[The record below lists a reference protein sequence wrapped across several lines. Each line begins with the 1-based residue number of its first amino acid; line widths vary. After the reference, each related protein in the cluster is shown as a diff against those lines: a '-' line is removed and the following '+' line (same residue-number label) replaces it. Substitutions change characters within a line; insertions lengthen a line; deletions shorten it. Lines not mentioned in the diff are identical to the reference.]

1 MCAVVGECCN
11 VQSRSHETAA
21 AQHNKSHSAQ
31 LFLYHSLI
39 SSQSKT
45 TSWKSGGCHLQ
56 FYEDPRTW
64 DGQIIKCGLFSS
76 HPLQP
81 PTTTFLFP
89 GQNRYK
95 RLQIILLLSCWS
107 SSSIRAVI
115 NKQNCDSVAKV
126 LLLVVF
132 FSFFSYYGGGWDVY
146 SCSLLPRCEAVRSS
160 CLLLIPVLLL
170 ASFLCNKWLLYLTL
184 Y

>member
-1 MCAVVGECCN
+1 MLQRAITVSWNCSSTT
-11 VQSRSHETAA
+11 Q
-21 AQHNKSHSAQ
+21 QKSLCSA
-31 LFLYHSLI
+31 LSLYLTPF

-64 DGQIIKCGLFSS
+64 DGQIIKCGLFSP

-95 RLQIILLLSCWS
+95 RLQIILLLSCCS

-132 FSFFSYYGGGWDVY
+132 FSFFSYYGGGWDVVAVY
-146 SCSLLPRCEAVRSS
+146 YHGVKQCVRPAYCWSLFYFLLPSYATNGFFTWLCINVE
-160 CLLLIPVLLL
+160 
-170 ASFLCNKWLLYLTL
+170 SFPN
-184 Y
+184 

>member
-1 MCAVVGECCN
+1 MCVVVGECCN

-31 LFLYHSLI
+31 LFLSISLP
-39 SSQSKT
+39 SRPKARPHPG
-45 TSWKSGGCHLQ
+45 KV
-56 FYEDPRTW
+56 EDVIYNFTRIPERET
-64 DGQIIKCGLFSS
+64 DKLLSAVYSLLILCS
-76 HPLQP
+76 H

-95 RLQIILLLSCWS
+95 RLQIILLLSCCS

-132 FSFFSYYGGGWDVY
+132 FSFFSYYGGG
-146 SCSLLPRCEAVRSS
+146 
-160 CLLLIPVLLL
+160 
-170 ASFLCNKWLLYLTL
+170 
-184 Y
+184 

>member
-1 MCAVVGECCN
+1 MLQRAITVSWNCSSTT
-11 VQSRSHETAA
+11 Q
-21 AQHNKSHSAQ
+21 QKSLCSA
-31 LFLYHSLI
+31 LSLYLTPF

-76 HPLQP
+76 HPMQP

-95 RLQIILLLSCWS
+95 RLQIILFLSCCS

-132 FSFFSYYGGGWDVY
+132 FSFFSYYGGGWDVF